1 MSRLAGRV
9 THVVGALA
17 LALAGT
23 VLITM
28 FVTAVPSIAGADNA
42 QSPFYLAVGASVSVG
57 VQPTPAQPHG
67 ETTDRGYANALVSI
81 EAAQGLSLELTQTGC
96 PGESTRTMLNGR
108 DRCYQS
114 PDTQM
119 STAVA
124 FLTAHRA
131 RRGLVTVDLG
141 FDNVMHCLPHA
152 TDAVNCVQR
161 QIDDIRVQLPEILA
175 GLQSAAGPR
184 VAFIGLTHYDPFLA
198 YSRKGP
204 SGKARADASV
214 DAVAY
219 LNKTLASI
227 YANANIPVADV
238 PLAFKSS
245 STAPVLLAGV
255 GMVPDNVAA
264 ICTMTWM
271 CQPAP
276 YGPNL
281 HPNDAGYRAI
291 AQAIAAQIPPSL

>member
-1 MSRLAGRV
+1 
-9 THVVGALA
+9 VGALA
-17 LALAGT
+17 LALAGA

-28 FVTAVPSIAGADNA
+28 FVTAVPSIAGADDA
-42 QSPFYLAVGASVSVG
+42 QSPFYLAVGASASVG
-57 VQPTPAQPHG
+57 VQPTPAHPHG
-67 ETTDRGYANALVSI
+67 EPTDRGYANALVSI
-81 EAAQGLSLELTQTGC
+81 EAAHGLSLELTQTGC
-96 PGESTRTMLNGR
+96 PGESTRTMLNG
-108 DRCYQS
+108 DDKCYQS

-124 FLTAHRA
+124 FLKAHRA
-131 RRGLVTVDLG
+131 QYGLVTVDLG
-141 FDNVMHCLPHA
+141 FDNVMLCLHHA
-152 TDAVNCVQR
+152 IDTLNCVQR
-161 QIDDIRVQLPEILA
+161 QIDDISSQLPEILA

-184 VAFIGLTHYDPFLA
+184 VTFVGVLHYDPFLA
-198 YSRKGP
+198 DSLTGP

-238 PLAFKSS
+238 PLAFESS
-245 STAPVLLAGV
+245 STTPVLLAGV

-271 CQPAP
+271 CQQAP

-281 HPNDAGYRAI
+281 HPNDAGYHAI
-291 AQAIAAQIPPSL
+291 AQAVAAQIPPSL